1 MGSKE
6 TKIEGKYLYAIISA
20 DTAKEYGNIGINGE
34 SVYLI
39 ADQHIAAVVSDYSN
53 GKIRPERR
61 HVAAHQGVLKRLMED
76 DTPLPITFGVV
87 GDGEKKIRQILSL
100 NRKSFTE
107 QLRRVHGKV
116 EMGLRVAWDV
126 PNIFEYF
133 VNTHAEIRL
142 ARDQFMGNNRV
153 PTQEDKMEVG
163 RLFDR
168 VLKEDRDCLLYTS
181 PSPRD

>member
-1 MGSKE
+1 M
-6 TKIEGKYLYAIISA
+6 
-20 DTAKEYGNIGINGE
+20 
-34 SVYLI
+34 
-39 ADQHIAAVVSDYSN
+39 
-53 GKIRPERR
+53 
-61 HVAAHQGVLKRLMED
+61 
-76 DTPLPITFGVV
+76 
-87 GDGEKKIRQILSL
+87 
-100 NRKSFTE
+100 
-107 QLRRVHGKV
+107 HGKV

-168 VLKEDRDCLLYTS
+168 VLKEDREEHADRVEEILSAVCSEIKRNIPRSELDVMNLACLVDREAVDQEFETAIFDAARGFDNNFSFDFNGPWAPHNFVDVEL
-181 PSPRD
+181 RF